1 MNTDF
6 VSAISS
12 VPPSDPSVWLLGI
25 QLSALSGEDVEECI
39 NFLESLPEDCR
50 GFLANLAVKPTGLRP
65 VSEIQG
71 VPTRIRE
78 KYGQCKVEWTT
89 WQPLHNPSDS
99 PWSSASCNG
108 YRTWVIALA
117 ASLRDLKCYFGT
129 FAVYTQRGIFPH
141 RLLADTVTASQ
152 TLGFATRFFDGLPA
166 FQSLVVEASEF
177 SARENEAT
185 YRRFRDY
192 EAARMAR
199 KIRNKLNSDI
209 STHLRTP
216 ALLGEALP
224 GIPSPT
230 LIGSKLTLK
239 FGPAYKKVR
248 RQSLRI
254 VYQTSIRVGQF
265 RRALSRITKRHR

>member
-1 MNTDF
+1 MDHLAT
-6 VSAISS
+6 
-12 VPPSDPSVWLLGI
+12 LL
-25 QLSALSGEDVEECI
+25 
-39 NFLESLPEDCR
+39 
-50 GFLANLAVKPTGLRP
+50 
-65 VSEIQG
+65 
-71 VPTRIRE
+71 
-78 KYGQCKVEWTT
+78 
-89 WQPLHNPSDS
+89 NPSDS

-117 ASLRDLKCYFGT
+117 ASLRDPKCYSGT
-129 FAVYTQRGIFPH
+129 FAVYAQRGIFPH
-141 RLLADTVTASQ
+141 RLLADTVTAGE

-199 KIRNKLNSDI
+199 KIRTKLNSDI
-209 STHLRTP
+209 STHLRNP

-224 GIPSPT
+224 RIPSPT
-230 LIGSKLTLK
+230 PIGLKLILKLR
-239 FGPAYKKVR
+239 PAYKEVR
-248 RQSLRI
+248 RESLRI
-254 VYQTSIRVGQF
+254 VYRISIRVEQF